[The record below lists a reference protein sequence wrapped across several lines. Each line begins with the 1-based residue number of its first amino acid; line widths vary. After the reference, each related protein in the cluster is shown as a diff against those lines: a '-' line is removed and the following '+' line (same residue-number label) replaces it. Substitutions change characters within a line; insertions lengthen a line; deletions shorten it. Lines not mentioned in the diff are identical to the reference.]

1 MREAHLPE
9 SWWKETQ
16 RGISSRNFHLGYE
29 TLRPSVRVKVTSD
42 PTFTDLSEGRQQMK
56 HHSCISV
63 YSSILSQ
70 YETVIRIITSQHQAT
85 AKLCSERSVS
95 PANASWTF
103 RKTRSGEK
111 PDVFHHIV
119 NVKSDVTWFC
129 WRLNLSTASPSATK
143 LLKRK
148 YNNNNNFDL
157 LKQEFT
163 VYSLKLS

>member
-1 MREAHLPE
+1 MELSGRR
-9 SWWKETQ
+9 WWEKHICLKADEKKQ

-42 PTFTDLSEGRQQMK
+42 PTFTDLREGRQQMK

-111 PDVFHHIV
+111 PDVFYHSV

-129 WRLNLSTASPSATK
+129 WRLK
-143 LLKRK
+143 LRQHRHLQP
-148 YNNNNNFDL
+148 NC
-157 LKQEFT
+157 
-163 VYSLKLS
+163 